1 MNNDDLF
8 NFLVATDTLDDFL
21 GYKDPN
27 KNQTTDEEIEEIE
40 DIDEVDEEN
49 IDDDDDEDIDEID

>member
-1 MNNDDLF
+1 MNNNDLF
-8 NFLVATDTLDDFL
+8 NFLVATDTLDEFL

-27 KNQTTDEEIEEIE
+27 QNQTTNEEINEIE
-40 DIDEVDEEN
+40 DIEEIDEEN

>member
-27 KNQTTDEEIEEIE
+27 KNQTTDEEFDEFEDIEEN
-40 DIDEVDEEN
+40 DEEN
-49 IDDDDDEDIDEID
+49 IDDYDEEDVDEID

>member
-1 MNNDDLF
+1 MNDDDLF
-8 NFLVATDTLDDFL
+8 NLLVATDRLDDFL

-27 KNQTTDEEIEEIE
+27 KNQTTDEEIDEIE

-49 IDDDDDEDIDEID
+49 IDDEDIDEID